1 MVTKEAPEKQNEIL
15 IITLIFSIIACVAVA
30 LRCYVRTKLLRAFG
44 PDDILAVCSLLVL
57 GVGVIITLLGVDS
70 GFGQH
75 LNGMKLDRFIQGLKY
90 WCFAEIIYPPTIAVI
105 KTSIALYLIRIAVK
119 PVHIYTIYISMS
131 LFLVYSAA
139 FFLCLILQCRPISF
153 YWRRFEGATDGHCIQ
168 ANAVAAL
175 AYGHA
180 ALSVLTDITLGI
192 IPAFVVADL
201 QITTRTKTAVAIT
214 LALGSIASVCTLT
227 RISYIKDLL
236 DTHDYLYSISNVI
249 TLTIVEAAVALTA
262 SCLAT
267 LKPLVRSFLDWSE
280 KSMHSTGALHTRMMD
295 GIGLGRT
302 KLDDTE
308 LHLRPDLK
316 IIGFTTTV
324 ISSNGRESPSIR
336 HTSLS
341 QPVEDKGEAW
351 YTPHGSPNSHVRLE
365 SGNGLTEAAEPA
377 YHIR

>member
-1 MVTKEAPEKQNEIL
+1 MYSHKNIL
-15 IITLIFSIIACVAVA
+15 YQRS
-30 LRCYVRTKLLRAFG
+30 FG
-44 PDDILAVCSLLVL
+44 
-57 GVGVIITLLGVDS
+57 
-70 GFGQH
+70 
-75 LNGMKLDRFIQGLKY
+75 
-90 WCFAEIIYPPTIAVI
+90 YPR
-105 KTSIALYLIRIAVK
+105 L
-119 PVHIYTIYISMS
+119 S
-131 LFLVYSAA
+131 LFHIV
-139 FFLCLILQCRPISF
+139 CWPC
-153 YWRRFEGATDGHCIQ
+153 H
-168 ANAVAAL
+168 
-175 AYGHA
+175 
-180 ALSVLTDITLGI
+180 I
-192 IPAFVVADL
+192 IPSG
-201 QITTRTKTAVAIT
+201 T
-214 LALGSIASVCTLT
+214 
-227 RISYIKDLL
+227 
-236 DTHDYLYSISNVI
+236 YLHINPHISNVI

>member
-1 MVTKEAPEKQNEIL
+1 MVAKEAPEKQNQIL

-44 PDDILAVCSLLVL
+44 PDDVLAVCSLFVL
-57 GVGVIITLLGVDS
+57 GAGVIITLLGVDS

-75 LNGMKLDRFIQGLKY
+75 INGMKLDHFIQGLKY

-105 KTSIALYLIRIAVK
+105 KSSIALYLVRIAVK
-119 PVHIYTIYISMS
+119 PRTFKS
-131 LFLVYSAA
+131 
-139 FFLCLILQCRPISF
+139 Q
-153 YWRRFEGATDGHCIQ
+153 
-168 ANAVAAL
+168 
-175 AYGHA
+175 
-180 ALSVLTDITLGI
+180 
-192 IPAFVVADL
+192 
-201 QITTRTKTAVAIT
+201 TRTKTAVAIT

-236 DTHDYLYSISNVI
+236 DTHDYLYAISNVI
-249 TLTIVEAAVALTA
+249 TLTIVEAAVGLTA

-267 LKPLVRSFLDWSE
+267 LKPLIRSFLDWSE

-324 ISSNGRESPSIR
+324 ISSNGRESPPTT

-341 QPVEDKGEAW
+341 QPVDDKGEAW
-351 YTPHGSPNSHVRLE
+351 YTPHGSPNSHMRPG
-365 SGNGLTEAAEPA
+365 SGNGLMEAAEPA